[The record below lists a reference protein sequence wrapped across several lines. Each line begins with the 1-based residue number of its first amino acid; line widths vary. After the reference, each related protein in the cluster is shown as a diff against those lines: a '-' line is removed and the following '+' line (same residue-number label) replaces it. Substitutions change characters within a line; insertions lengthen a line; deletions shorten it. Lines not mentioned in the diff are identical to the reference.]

1 LVRLLFLTVH
11 AQHFAVAKQWIED
24 AFVMCS
30 FVMSKI
36 TMFRIATPAAYIV
49 LVAIAALPLGATSLH
64 AQGPNIPAEPNPV
77 FVPQAEPGQAKKA
90 PVRRAAPKPAAQ
102 QSPPQS
108 MAPGAVVGLP
118 NGATAISETYGDWT
132 LNCGAD
138 KGAKFCTLSQTQV
151 NKEGQRAFAFE
162 LRMAKDGSGEGT
174 ILMPFG
180 LKLDAGVVLK
190 LDDQS
195 IGEGLRFST
204 CMAQGCLLP
213 VSFPSAGMEAI
224 RHAKSFTVGAL
235 NVSNNQ
241 LLTIGI
247 SLNGFAV
254 ALDRAVQV
262 VS

>member
-1 LVRLLFLTVH
+1 
-11 AQHFAVAKQWIED
+11 
-24 AFVMCS
+24 MSS
-30 FVMSKI
+30 FVMTKN
-36 TMFRIATPAAYIV
+36 TMFKIATPSAHIV
-49 LVAIAALPLGATSLH
+49 RVAFAALLFGAAPLQ
-64 AQGPNIPAEPNPV
+64 AQGPVIPAEPNAV

-90 PVRRAAPKPAAQ
+90 PARRAAPKAGSTAAPQ
-102 QSPPQS
+102 RPPQS
-108 MAPGAVVGLP
+108 TAPGAVVGLP

-138 KGAKFCTLSQTQV
+138 KSAKFCTLSQTQV

-180 LKLDAGVVLK
+180 LKLDAGVILK

-213 VSFPSAGMEAI
+213 VSFPSAGMDAI
-224 RHAKSFTVGAL
+224 RHAKTFTVGAL
-235 NVSNNQ
+235 NVNNNQ